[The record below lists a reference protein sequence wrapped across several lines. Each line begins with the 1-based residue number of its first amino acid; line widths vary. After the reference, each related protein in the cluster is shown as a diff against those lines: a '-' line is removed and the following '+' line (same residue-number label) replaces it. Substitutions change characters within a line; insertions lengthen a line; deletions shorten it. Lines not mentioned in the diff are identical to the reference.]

1 MWLRQDFP
9 QPRWFAIHL
18 SRLINSAFVNKTIP
32 LIDEKLDCWILAQ
45 RLRTLCRFWSVRSAT
60 ISSVLCRINAAMA
73 LVDLVMMVSGSLL
86 SKDPK
91 DWTVTLGEHHLKN
104 EDWFEQIRKVKA
116 IYLHPG
122 YKESENKV
130 ADNKLHSI
138 PPDYDV
144 GKMVPSFV

>member
-1 MWLRQDFP
+1 M
-9 QPRWFAIHL
+9 H
-18 SRLINSAFVNKTIP
+18 
-32 LIDEKLDCWILAQ
+32 
-45 RLRTLCRFWSVRSAT
+45 
-60 ISSVLCRINAAMA
+60 
-73 LVDLVMMVSGSLL
+73 LVDLVVVVSGSLL

-104 EDWFEQIRKVKA
+104 EDWFEQTRRVKT
-116 IYLHPG
+116 IYLHPE
-122 YKESENKV
+122 YKESEIKI

>member
-1 MWLRQDFP
+1 
-9 QPRWFAIHL
+9 
-18 SRLINSAFVNKTIP
+18 
-32 LIDEKLDCWILAQ
+32 
-45 RLRTLCRFWSVRSAT
+45 
-60 ISSVLCRINAAMA
+60 MA
-73 LVDLVMMVSGSLL
+73 LIDLVMMVSGSLL

-116 IYLHPG
+116 IYLHPE

-138 PPDYDV
+138 PPDNDV